1 MSSKGL
7 GAISHLAAIQN
18 EWSESERQAITAA
31 YERYLEMAAAGR
43 DGRPTVEVDAL
54 WHLHMF
60 HAVGYTLYCE
70 ARFGRYIHHISCID
84 SATYFDL
91 ANRLGGEVPDFI
103 RLLPEGRSA
112 GLGQC
117 GASDVPPD
125 PHEVKLFA
133 QCGASE
139 EPVKGPTPDKGPGD
153 VARMAQCGAP
163 LGPVNQPGRTNI
175 TLPGM
180 TLPASK
186 KGAGPL
192 QNKTSPD

>member
-7 GAISHLAAIQN
+7 DAISHLAAIQN

-43 DGRPTVEVDAL
+43 DGRPTVDAL
-54 WHLHMF
+54 WHLHML

-70 ARFGRYIHHISCID
+70 ARFGRYIHHISCVD
-84 SATYFDL
+84 SATYCEL

-103 RLLPEGRSA
+103 RLLPEGGSA
-112 GLGQC
+112 GLG
-117 GASDVPPD
+117 
-125 PHEVKLFA
+125 
-133 QCGASE
+133 
-139 EPVKGPTPDKGPGD
+139 
-153 VARMAQCGAP
+153 QCGAP